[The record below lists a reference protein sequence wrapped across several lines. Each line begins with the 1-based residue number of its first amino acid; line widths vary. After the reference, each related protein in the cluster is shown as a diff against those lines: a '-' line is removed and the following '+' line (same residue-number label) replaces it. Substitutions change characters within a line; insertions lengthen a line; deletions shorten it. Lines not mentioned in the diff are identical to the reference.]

1 MTYLAPR
8 QGLFAIIVFTSF
20 CLHCLLMVVGSENQI
35 DETRQ
40 QKGERIVAQLVDD
53 SLIALSYQDRV
64 SLGVMANRFSNEADI
79 ALLQI
84 KDANEQILVQIG
96 DAPLQK
102 GDVISAFAKNEDAV
116 IGEVLV
122 TMKQIGK
129 GEVFKSLWPY
139 ILGALLLH
147 FLVWLAYGYVAR
159 PTKEQLRELSRD
171 VHEHYRNY
179 YSQAE
184 NTDVQTQ
191 TDVAELTNG
200 NDDILTHLATEE
212 ESDKTGNDVLQQH
225 NIGQELDDLIQQNQ
239 LNDETTMSMAMSNT
253 TDRDHAFEQESPL
266 ITDEEPVDEAEENN
280 HINVHIQFVDENKLL
295 EVVSADYLYPY
306 LDLCSQ
312 LLVSAVDEVIKQ
324 PILHGLE
331 LVNEPSFDKNGAFVE
346 LKSDT
351 EHSNIA
357 LGGAMLAI
365 LYTKLNH
372 VVYQKNLE
380 LSNLALPV
388 KVGISQNLTADTLQD
403 ALKHEAVENDVLMM
417 VSSAAYE
424 EVDAYMQLMPLSDSN
439 NSYAKNM
446 VLVTEDDESICT
458 RINKMQSSVLMLG
471 S

>member
-40 QKGERIVAQLVDD
+40 KKGERIVAQLIDD
-53 SLIALSYQDRV
+53 SLMALSYQDRV
-64 SLGVMANRFSNEADI
+64 SLGVMANRFSNDADV

-84 KDANEQILVQIG
+84 KDANEQVLVQIG
-96 DAPLQK
+96 DAPLQQ
-102 GDVISAFAKNEDAV
+102 GNVINGFAKNEDRV

-122 TMKQIGK
+122 TMKQVGK
-129 GEVFKSLWPY
+129 GEVFTNLWPY

-184 NTDVQTQ
+184 KTAAQSQLNT
-191 TDVAELTNG
+191 AELAND
-200 NDDILTHLATEE
+200 NDDILTYLKTDVD
-212 ESDKTGNDVLQQH
+212 SDTKSETTGNEVLQQH
-225 NIGQELDDLIQQNQ
+225 SIGQESDSLIEQNQ
-239 LNDETTMSMAMSNT
+239 LDN
-253 TDRDHAFEQESPL
+253 
-266 ITDEEPVDEAEENN
+266 EEVSEENN

-295 EVVSADYLYPY
+295 EVVSVDYLYPY

-312 LLVSAVDEVIKQ
+312 LLASAVNEVIKQ

-331 LVNEPSFDKNGAFVE
+331 LVNEPSFDKNGALVK

-365 LYTKLNH
+365 LYTKLNQ
-372 VVYQKNLE
+372 VIYQKNLE
-380 LSNLALPV
+380 LSSLALPV
-388 KVGISQNLTADTLQD
+388 KVGISQNLTAELLDD
-403 ALKHEAVENDVLMM
+403 VLKYHPTENDVLMM
-417 VSSAAYE
+417 VSSLAYE
-424 EVDAYMQLMPLSDSN
+424 EVDAYMKLKPLSDS
-439 NSYAKNM
+439 STMYTQHTKDIHIKDM
-446 VLVTEDDESICT
+446 VLVTEDDDSIRT
-458 RINKMQSSVLMLG
+458 RINNMQSSVLMLG